1 MENLW
6 YPNEPN
12 GGNIQECAVFLAAHG
27 NYDDD
32 TCSFK
37 SCFICVWKDFPIFT
51 LRGQLNQRY
60 VLLPQVSAGGNIFF
74 FGLGETNIVFNKEAK
89 SWLMVKEFMVKLI
102 EPDYQPLEIVAT
114 FQPEESR
121 SHVLPV
127 GTNSWLLTDGSNK
140 VLPLKLTH
148 VCIII
153 QTQH

>member
-12 GGNIQECAVFLAAHG
+12 GGNIQECAVFLATHG

-32 TCSFK
+32 TCSSK

-51 LRGQLNQRY
+51 LRGKLNQRY
-60 VLLPQVSAGGNIFF
+60 VLLPQVSAGGNVFF
-74 FGLGETNIVFNKEAK
+74 FGLGETNIVYNKDAK
-89 SWLMVKEFMVKLI
+89 SWLIVKEFMVELI
-102 EPDYQPLEIVAT
+102 KPGYQPSEIVAK
-114 FQPEESR
+114 FQPDKSS
-121 SHVLPV
+121 SHFLPV
-127 GTNSWLLTDGSNK
+127 GTNSWHLTDGSNK